1 MVGEENIQV
10 KTEVKILSRSPA
22 LSMTECLAGARVES
36 CQRGPAADLRRLRVG
51 RQVDHA
57 RLDEAAQRRPQP
69 RQPGEEQVSTEE
81 PDTSCLVR
89 CCTCTCLSLDMVLRL
104 DDT

>member
-1 MVGEENIQV
+1 
-10 KTEVKILSRSPA
+10 
-22 LSMTECLAGARVES
+22 MTECLAGARVES

-69 RQPGEEQVSTEE
+69 RQPGEEQVATDE
-81 PDTSCLVR
+81 PDTSRLVHH
-89 CCTCTCLSLDMVLRL
+89 CCTCTCLSLGMVLRL

>member
-69 RQPGEEQVSTEE
+69 RQPGEEQVATEE
-81 PDTSCLVR
+81 PGIPDNCRRRGRRRQCKFFWQV
-89 CCTCTCLSLDMVLRL
+89 
-104 DDT
+104 

>member
-69 RQPGEEQVSTEE
+69 RQPGEEQVATEE
-81 PDTSCLVR
+81 PGKSLLYLY
-89 CCTCTCLSLDMVLRL
+89 LSLC
-104 DDT
+104 

>member
-1 MVGEENIQV
+1 MIYSVVGEENIQV

-69 RQPGEEQVSTEE
+69 RQPGEEQVATEE
-81 PDTSCLVR
+81 PDTSGLVH
-89 CCTCTCLSLDMVLRL
+89 CCTCTCLSLDMVLR
-104 DDT
+104 